1 MSYTALARKWRP
13 KKFAELVG
21 QEHVRRALVNA
32 LETGRVHHAFL
43 FTGTRGVG
51 KTTIARIFAKCLNC
65 EIGVTPEPCG
75 VCAACKEID
84 SGRFVDLI
92 EVDAAS
98 RTKVDDTRELL
109 DNVQYAPTRGRYK
122 VYLIDEVHM
131 LSTHSFNALLK
142 TLEEPPPHVK
152 FLLATT
158 DPQKLPVTVL
168 SRCLQFNLKRMPV
181 GQIAEHM
188 KLLLEKEGVPFEV
201 SGLRLVAQAADGS
214 MRDGLSLL
222 DQLIA
227 FGGGKAG
234 EDEARAMLGT
244 ISRDHVERL
253 AELLGSMNVP
263 ELMKC
268 ASSLEEFAPDYAQ
281 VLDELAGLLV
291 RVAMKQTVTDYEGD
305 DLYAPE
311 LLERLAKALAPE
323 DIQLFYQTTI
333 TGRRDLGLAPDPRT
347 GFEMTLLRMIAF
359 RPANDAAVAQGQV
372 SGAASGAGGRG
383 AAAAALAAAG
393 GGANGASGGASGYS
407 ARTGSASGGRSGS
420 SGSQTGGASGGG
432 SGSSGSQAGR
442 VGGGGSTSSG
452 SQAGGAGGTASASPG
467 SPAGGGAAAA
477 ARAAALGGA
486 GSAGAVSPARA
497 AALAAARGG
506 APAAAP
512 AVSRNAPATGGSA
525 GSQRDGAATGTG
537 PGTGTAAGGLR
548 DGAATGTGSGA
559 GTAAGGQPSPDA
571 APPVSGSQRN
581 GAVSGGVAQRTAPA
595 SGYGGQRE
603 SAGAGTTTASQRA
616 GAASGPGGR
625 ESGGAYGS
633 TGARAGTGFSAGGRS
648 SDADAEAEWLSLQSG
663 EGASSEDEDFSGA
676 SRGGVLAEGTA
687 RDSTSVEGASAGSA
701 STAGSSGGH
710 ISSASAAKLGT
721 SAGSP
726 SPGSASGAGASAGA
740 DFADGS
746 WVSIMNQLDLGGAP
760 RQLASHCVLVG
771 KQPGIVRLAID
782 PRVKFVRTTSQEEKL
797 AQALSRYY
805 GETVHLEF
813 STASWE
819 SETPAQAE
827 QRASQQELEVARQA
841 FETDPG
847 VKGLRERFGATLL
860 PDTIRPVK

>member
-65 EIGVTPEPCG
+65 ETGVTPEPCG
-75 VCAACKEID
+75 VCAACTEID

-188 KLLLEKEGVPFEV
+188 KVLLEKEGVPFEA

-253 AELLGSMNVP
+253 AELLASLNVP

-268 ASSLEEFAPDYAQ
+268 ARSLEEFAPDYAQ
-281 VLDELAGLLV
+281 VLDELSGLLV
-291 RVAMKQTVTDYEGD
+291 RVAMKQTVADFEGD

-323 DIQLFYQTTI
+323 DIQLFYQTAI

-359 RPANDAAVAQGQV
+359 RPANDAGVAPV
-372 SGAASGAGGRG
+372 AASGAGSGGGR
-383 AAAAALAAAG
+383 AAAAAAAQAAG
-393 GGANGASGGASGYS
+393 GAS
-407 ARTGSASGGRSGS
+407 R
-420 SGSQTGGASGGG
+420 
-432 SGSSGSQAGR
+432 AG
-442 VGGGGSTSSG
+442 
-452 SQAGGAGGTASASPG
+452 
-467 SPAGGGAAAA
+467 GGGAAAA
-477 ARAAALGGA
+477 ARAAVQGGA
-486 GSAGAVSPARA
+486 GAAGGGGVAAAAGGTGGGAGGAGGGAGTGGAGGAGGVSAARA

-506 APAAAP
+506 IPAGGAGGSRGAS
-512 AVSRNAPATGGSA
+512 AVAGTGASTSREGAGSA
-525 GSQRDGAATGTG
+525 G
-537 PGTGTAAGGLR
+537 
-548 DGAATGTGSGA
+548 
-559 GTAAGGQPSPDA
+559 GGQPPPDA
-571 APPVSGSQRN
+571 ASGSGSPRN
-581 GAVSGGVAQRTAPA
+581 GAVSGGVAQRTASA
-595 SGYGGQRE
+595 AGYGDQRQ
-603 SAGAGTTTASQRA
+603 GTTTTGPVAGAQRA
-616 GAASGPGGR
+616 GAASGSADR
-625 ESGGAYGS
+625 EFGGASAPAGS
-633 TGARAGTGFSAGGRS
+633 RVRGGYSGGRS
-648 SDADAEAEWLSLQSG
+648 SEADAEAEWLSLQHGDDAGGSD
-663 EGASSEDEDFSGA
+663 EGFSGD
-676 SRGGVLAEGTA
+676 TA
-687 RDSTSVEGASAGSA
+687 
-701 STAGSSGGH
+701 
-710 ISSASAAKLGT
+710 
-721 SAGSP
+721 
-726 SPGSASGAGASAGA
+726 SASGAPYTGGVSGDASSA
-740 DFADGS
+740 DDPYAARVSGGGRPPADSS
-746 WVSIMNQLDLGGAP
+746 WASIINQLDLQGAA
-760 RQLASHCVLVG
+760 RQLASHCVLAG
-771 KQPGIVRLAID
+771 RQPGIVRLAID

-797 AQALSRYY
+797 AQALSRHY
-805 GETVHLEF
+805 GETVRLEF
-813 STASWE
+813 TMASGE
-819 SETPAQAE
+819 AETPAQAE

-860 PDTIRPVK
+860 PDTIRPIK